1 MMTWSWS
8 RKLWIYPL
16 VFPTQ
21 KVKPKRSQQL
31 QRLLLRRKQVAQ
43 PTRAA
48 KTREVA
54 QLLPKRNTNQ
64 KKETKKSKENG
75 KKKTTFRHR
84 ATSAAYHT
92 AKKRALQQGQSV
104 ECARAAGRTASR
116 KAAENID
123 SGILKDP
130 DESSDEDC

>member
-1 MMTWSWS
+1 MMTWSWP

-21 KVKPKRSQQL
+21 KVKPKRGQQL

-64 KKETKKSKENG
+64 QRKTKKAKRMGRRKQLSGTGPLLQLTILPKKELFSKDNQ
-75 KKKTTFRHR
+75 
-84 ATSAAYHT
+84 
-92 AKKRALQQGQSV
+92 LNV
-104 ECARAAGRTASR
+104 AGRTASR